1 MTTGL
6 FLLRAVQM
14 GLTMDDLE
22 HLTVGAVYDMFTERG
37 NDEIEWPEVASQ
49 EDFDRF

>member
-1 MTTGL
+1 MTLGL

-14 GLTMDDLE
+14 GLSISDLDGLEYGTVTDMMTESSNDDYPYRQLA
-22 HLTVGAVYDMFTERG
+22 T
-37 NDEIEWPEVASQ
+37 Q

>member
-1 MTTGL
+1 MTLGL

-14 GLTMDDLE
+14 GLTISDLDGLE
-22 HLTVGAVYDMFTERG
+22 YGTVVDMMTESG
-37 NDEIEWPEVASQ
+37 NDDCDYKTVATQ